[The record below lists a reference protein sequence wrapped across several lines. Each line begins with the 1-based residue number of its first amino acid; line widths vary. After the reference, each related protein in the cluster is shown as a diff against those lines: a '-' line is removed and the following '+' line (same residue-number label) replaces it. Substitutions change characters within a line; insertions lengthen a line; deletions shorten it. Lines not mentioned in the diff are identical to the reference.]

1 VSKSVYVIGSLRNP
15 QVPLIGNA
23 LRGKGWDVFDDW
35 YGAGPEADDK
45 WKEYEQLRG
54 RTYKEALSGWAANQV
69 FEFDRRHLERCERTV
84 LVYPAGRSGHLEF
97 GYAMGRGKRGF
108 VLIDDPE
115 RWDVMTLFAT
125 VNGGKPVFSLE
136 ELLNEFEA

>member
-1 VSKSVYVIGSLRNP
+1 MPSVYLIGSLRNSEIP
-15 QVPLIGNA
+15 KLGKL
-23 LRGKGWDVFDDW
+23 LRETKGLDVFDDW

-54 RTYKEALSGWAANQV
+54 RSYKEALSGWAANQI
-69 FEFDRRHLERCERTV
+69 FQFDKTHIDRCDTAV

-108 VLIDDPE
+108 ILVDNPD
-115 RWDVMTLFAT
+115 RWDVMVLFAT
-125 VNGGKPVFSLE
+125 INGGKAVFSVE
-136 ELLNEFEA
+136 ELLEEI